1 MNQSFCFENSVLPS
15 EGVEHVA
22 ANIFAFLSC
31 GRPLHW
37 QREENHLKNVTGWK
51 ISKTLAWQI
60 WFMKPITL
68 TLFSPEV
75 DFKANGGPV
84 KTMRGK

>member
-1 MNQSFCFENSVLPS
+1 MLLS

-22 ANIFAFLSC
+22 ANIFAFLSR

-37 QREENHLKNVTGWK
+37 QREENHLKNLTGWK

-60 WFMKPITL
+60 WLMKPIIF

-75 DFKANGGPV
+75 GFKANEGPV